1 MNQTIVTT
9 PTRWF
14 VRGFLVGIL
23 ITASLTAVS
32 YFFRSDGLGNLVGT
46 TPQNREALGFPV
58 ELWESGN
65 MYGGYFVDYLALLVD
80 AAFALVAGVACG
92 LVTLRNRIRLTR
104 MVEEMEQAVARPP
117 RRSVQFSMR
126 ALLLA
131 TGLAAVVAAGARY
144 AIAGRAEVLGIIYLL
159 GPWLLVIIAF
169 LPLAMSWQQR
179 VYVLIPSAL
188 LLMGGAVAIGVSLEP
203 KIEFDKV
210 LMGIFICW
218 TPQSVLAAVGLTTF
232 LILRGVDSENSG
244 DTGISRSDDQG
255 GSLD

>member
-1 MNQTIVTT
+1 MNQSIVTT

-23 ITASLTAVS
+23 IAASLTAVS

-46 TPQNREALGFPV
+46 RPDHREALGFPI

-65 MYGGYFVDYLALLVD
+65 MYGGYFVDYWALLVD
-80 AAFALVAGVACG
+80 AAFALVVGLACG
-92 LVTLRNRIRLTR
+92 LVTLRNRSRLNRLVDQFERGTS
-104 MVEEMEQAVARPP
+104 RPV

-144 AIAGRAEVLGIIYLL
+144 AIAGRAEVLGIIYML

-169 LPLAMSWQQR
+169 LPLGMSWQQR

-188 LLMGGAVAIGVSLEP
+188 LLMAAAVAIGVSLEP
-203 KIEFDKV
+203 KLEFDKV

-218 TPQSVLAAVGLTTF
+218 TPQSVLAAIGLTAF
-232 LILRGVDSENSG
+232 LILRGVDS
-244 DTGISRSDDQG
+244 
-255 GSLD
+255 GSEP

>member
-1 MNQTIVTT
+1 MNQSIVTT

-32 YFFRSDGLGNLVGT
+32 YFFRSEGLGNLVGT
-46 TPQNREALGFPV
+46 APRHREALGFPV

-65 MYGGYFVDYLALLVD
+65 AYGGYFVDYSALLVD
-80 AAFALVAGVACG
+80 AAFAMAAGMVCG
-92 LVTLRNRIRLTR
+92 LVTLRYRVRLNR
-104 MVEEMEQAVARPP
+104 MVEEMEQAATRPAR
-117 RRSVQFSMR
+117 RGLQFSMR

-144 AIAGRAEVLGIIYLL
+144 AIAGRAEVLGIIYML
-159 GPWLLVIIAF
+159 GPWLLVVIAF

-179 VYVLIPSAL
+179 VYVLIPSAV
-188 LLMGGAVAIGVSLEP
+188 LLMAAAVAIGVSLKP
-203 KIEFDKV
+203 KLEFDKV

-218 TPQSVLAAVGLTTF
+218 TPQSVLAAIGLTAY
-232 LILRGVDSENSG
+232 LIIRGIDSGREP
-244 DTGISRSDDQG
+244 
-255 GSLD
+255 

>member
-23 ITASLTAVS
+23 VTASLTAVS
-32 YFFRSDGLGNLVGT
+32 YFFRSDAFGNLVGT
-46 TPQNREALGFPV
+46 SPRNREALGFPV

-65 MYGGYFVDYLALLVD
+65 TYGGYFVDYLALLVD
-80 AAFALVAGVACG
+80 GAFALAAGVGCG
-92 LVTLRNRIRLTR
+92 LVTLRHRVRLNRLVDEFERTTTR
-104 MVEEMEQAVARPP
+104 QAK
-117 RRSVQFSMR
+117 RRVQFSMR

-131 TGLAAVVAAGARY
+131 TGLAAVIAAGARY
-144 AIAGRAEVLGIIYLL
+144 AMAGRPEVLGIIYLL
-159 GPWLLVIIAF
+159 GPWLLVVIAF
-169 LPLAMSWQQR
+169 LPLGMSWQQR

-188 LLMGGAVAIGVSLEP
+188 LLMAAAVAIGISLDP

-218 TPQSVLAAVGLTTF
+218 TPQSVLAAVGLTAF
-232 LILRGVDSENSG
+232 LILRGVDPKRKS
-244 DTGISRSDDQG
+244 
-255 GSLD
+255 